1 MDVKQE
7 YAVAFELAATGR
19 YGEARSKLLGILQN
33 RPAYVD
39 ALVLLGKVEYYLKRY
54 HDSRE
59 RFETVL
65 TYEPGNFAAYFG
77 LEYYKERARKT
88 GFYIAVIVVL
98 IFFSAAA
105 AFLFFSLSASFAK
118 KSGVLEQR
126 VMQQSVQLG
135 DLKKEIIKRDR
146 QRYKDFL
153 KKLEVISKQ
162 VSLDIESFSS
172 FLEGMDKRI
181 ELLRDEISRLRKEQK
196 RVLEDFKK
204 RKE

>member
-19 YGEARSKLLGILQN
+19 YVEARSKLLEILQN
-33 RPAYVD
+33 RPAYID

-65 TYEPGNFAAYFG
+65 NYEPGNFAAYFG
-77 LEYYKERARKT
+77 LEYYKERARKAV
-88 GFYIAVIVVL
+88 FYIAVIVL
-98 IFFSAAA
+98 FIFFSAGT
-105 AFLFFSLSASFAK
+105 AFLYFSLSVSFAK
-118 KSGVLEQR
+118 KSGVLEQK
-126 VMQQSVQLG
+126 VTQQTVQLK
-135 DLKKEIIKRDR
+135 DLKEAIIKADQ
-146 QRYKDFL
+146 QRYKEFL

-172 FLEGMDKRI
+172 FLKSIDKRI
-181 ELLRDEISRLRKEQK
+181 KELKDEISRLRGEQK

-204 RKE
+204 RRE